1 MPDSN
6 KQLSDSLG
14 RYQAYVVGGL
24 AFIVL
29 FAISIMGVM
38 LYLAFA
44 QGNQAAKLEAV
55 ARETHGSIC
64 ALYSQNVVANREAR
78 LILKDSP
85 TGLLD
90 RNGNVVIDATLIQ
103 RGIDQRQDTI
113 DALKGAGLTC

>member
-1 MPDSN
+1 MPDSTE
-6 KQLSDSLG
+6 QLTTSLG

-29 FAISIMGVM
+29 FAISMMGVM

-44 QGNQAAKLEAV
+44 QGHQAAKLEAV

-64 ALYSQNVVANREAR
+64 ALYQQNVVANREAR
-78 LILKDSP
+78 SVLEESP
-85 TGLLD
+85 RGLLNTHGD
-90 RNGNVVIDATLIQ
+90 VIIDATLIQ

-113 DALKGAGLTC
+113 DALRGAGLTC